1 MNTLSRRCVKPS
13 SGTTDLNTKSSEM
26 LVTRKGPKTKFHQ
39 MIRSKTKV
47 KGTSENAN
55 RKKQGPDFNSRQR
68 KNSRRG
74 AHGVRTAEGV
84 SWPLMRH
91 HKLVSFSSYLSPK
104 PLGLSYALV
113 LSPGPKCPRECP
125 LAAPARLG
133 QPPARFPE
141 SPARAVA
148 GGGPPSASPWR
159 SFQRAGCLRLCHF
172 SRFPSFSSPDVCLCS
187 IFPFILLYK
196 WKFFYIL
203 LYKFSIYSF
212 E

>member
-55 RKKQGPDFNSRQR
+55 KKESRARILTPDKERIQG
-68 KNSRRG
+68 
-74 AHGVRTAEGV
+74 AEHTGVRTVEGV
-84 SWPLMRH
+84 SWPPMRH

-104 PLGLSYALV
+104 PLGLSHVLV

-141 SPARAVA
+141 SPAQASVA
-148 GGGPPSASPWR
+148 GGGPPSASPGAA
-159 SFQRAGCLRLCHF
+159 SKGQAASACAISPGFLHF
-172 SRFPSFSSPDVCLCS
+172 LHQMFAYAVVFHLFFCINGNSSV
-187 IFPFILLYK
+187 
-196 WKFFYIL
+196 
-203 LYKFSIYSF
+203 
-212 E
+212 